1 MRSLIA
7 RLFSKPLTSK
17 HLQSQVVS
25 TTTSSR
31 APNVLRRFFPTFFN
45 DGPSPYAIAAAISA
59 SRMDITKTQFG
70 VEAVRLLQNI
80 ADSHFIA
87 FDFEFSGIAERNR
100 DRSGKAN
107 VQERYEE
114 TRASVQEY
122 QPLQIGLTIVKLDE
136 SKGRYVLEPY
146 NFNISPLP
154 LLRERQ
160 FTRKWSMSSGAI
172 SFLHKNGFDFGR
184 QMTHG
189 VPYLSVQEEQRARD
203 KMTADSR
210 RDDMVLKEDDHILV
224 RHIRDSIA
232 RWQAQPKERQEDY
245 LNIPHGQPS
254 GIPDELNGYQRRL
267 VHQIVQNEF
276 PAMKTQGMGHFIQ
289 ITNPTSAQQ
298 ASQKTLEA
306 EYRERDLARAI
317 GFRWII
323 DGIMGRDLSKLP
335 DDYLL
340 PALPRTV
347 SAAEGEKPVKAF
359 LGDLNSKLRSRR
371 KVLVGHNC
379 MTDIMFLYK
388 MAIGEL
394 PEKLE
399 DFKDKIHDMF
409 PAIIDTKFLSSCFSE
424 KHGRLDLGSVA
435 QELELEEGGPDIYTS
450 GEFDRYTNSAWLHE
464 AGYDSYI
471 TAIVAIRMASKLQ
484 REGSSRKHDH
494 DRQQQDVAKAAAVS
508 SSLPDFGVTDGYVTA
523 AESMDDLSEV
533 SSAGQS
539 NTIRSQSPNPPVTV
553 TATATRSSFG
563 SPASS
568 SEPATTRSSGHLKND
583 SITSA
588 TSDSNLTSPSPA
600 TRSSVV
606 AIKSRPKP
614 PSPPRPS
621 STSPSP
627 TPSNPVN
634 WKDESAV
641 SALRSAFSSTT
652 IWDKLS
658 GTGPS
663 TSDMPGEQQ
672 PQLQPQPPTPVS
684 AVSAK
689 MDKMVQEGKMM
700 PRWDKE
706 GAFWDVYG
714 NKLQLNG
721 TVEGVLKIVD

>member
-17 HLQSQVVS
+17 RLQNQVVPAS
-25 TTTSSR
+25 PSWR
-31 APNVLRRFFPTFFN
+31 APNVLRRFFPNLFK

-70 VEAVRLLQNI
+70 VEAVRLLHNI

-100 DRSGKAN
+100 DRSGKPN

-114 TRASVQEY
+114 TRASVQEF

-136 SKGRYVLEPY
+136 NKGRYVLEPY

-160 FTRKWSMSSGAI
+160 FTRKWSMSSGAV
-172 SFLHKNGFDFGR
+172 SFLQKNGFDFGR
-184 QMTHG
+184 QMVHG
-189 VPYLSVQEEQRARD
+189 VPYLSVQEEQRARA
-203 KMTADSR
+203 KMTADAR
-210 RDDMVLKEDDHILV
+210 RDDMVLKEDDQVLV
-224 RHIRDSIA
+224 RHIRDAIA
-232 RWQAQPKERQEDY
+232 KWQAQPKEKQEDY
-245 LNIPHGQPS
+245 LNIPRGQPS
-254 GIPDELNGYQRRL
+254 GIPNELNGYQRRL

-306 EYRERDLARAI
+306 EYRERDLSRAI

-340 PALPRTV
+340 PALPSTV
-347 SAAEGEKPVKAF
+347 GAAEGEKPVKAL
-359 LGDLNSKLRSRR
+359 LGELNSKLRSRR

-388 MAIGEL
+388 MAIGDL

-435 QELELEEGGPDIYTS
+435 QELELEEGGPEIYTS
-450 GEFDRYTNSAWLHE
+450 GEFDRYTDSAWLHE

-484 REGSSRKHDH
+484 REGSSRKKDH
-494 DRQQQDVAKAAAVS
+494 DRQQQDVANAAAVS
-508 SSLPDFGVTDGYVTA
+508 SSLPDFGVTEGYVTA
-523 AESMDDLSEV
+523 TESMDDLSEA
-533 SSAGQS
+533 SSAARNNS
-539 NTIRSQSPNPPVTV
+539 TTRSQSPNTPV
-553 TATATRSSFG
+553 TATRSSFG

-568 SEPATTRSSGHLKND
+568 PKPTRTSSFARSKND
-583 SITSA
+583 STASA
-588 TSDSNLTSPSPA
+588 TSDSNLPNTSTG

-606 AIKSRPKP
+606 AIKSRSKA
-614 PSPPRPS
+614 PSPPPRPI
-621 STSPSP
+621 STSPSS
-627 TPSNPVN
+627 SNPAN
-634 WKDESAV
+634 WKDDSAV
-641 SALRSAFSSTT
+641 ATLRSAFSSTT
-652 IWDKLS
+652 IWDKIGNAS
-658 GTGPS
+658 AA
-663 TSDMPGEQQ
+663 DIAMPGEQQ
-672 PQLQPQPPTPVS
+672 RSRPQTPTPIP
-684 AVSAK
+684 SAK

-714 NKLQLNG
+714 NKLQVNG